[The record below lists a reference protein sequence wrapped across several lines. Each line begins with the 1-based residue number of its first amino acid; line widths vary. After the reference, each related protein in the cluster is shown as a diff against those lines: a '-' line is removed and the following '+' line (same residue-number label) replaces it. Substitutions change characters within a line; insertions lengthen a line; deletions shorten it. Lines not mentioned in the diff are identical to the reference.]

1 MNNLVDIAKDNNGY
15 ISSAQVTSAG
25 IPRRLLSDAVA
36 SGELIKLERGLYS
49 LPETWEDELYIMQ
62 HRFARGIF
70 SDDTAL
76 YLHGMTDRAPF
87 SLTMT
92 FPRSYNAKSAKKAG
106 ITCRTC
112 ADEVLNLGCCKI
124 RTQYGNMVRAY
135 DVERTLC
142 DIVRGQKMID
152 SQVVI
157 PAMKRYAKD
166 QNRNITKLMEYAR
179 NLGVESKIR
188 GYMEV
193 LL

>member
-1 MNNLVDIAKDNNGY
+1 
-15 ISSAQVTSAG
+15 
-25 IPRRLLSDAVA
+25 
-36 SGELIKLERGLYS
+36 
-49 LPETWEDELYIMQ
+49 
-62 HRFARGIF
+62 
-70 SDDTAL
+70 
-76 YLHGMTDRAPF
+76 
-87 SLTMT
+87 
-92 FPRSYNAKSAKKAG
+92 
-106 ITCRTC
+106 
-112 ADEVLNLGCCKI
+112 
-124 RTQYGNMVRAY
+124 MVRAY
-135 DVERTLC
+135 DVERMLC